1 MLNSKNTIICL
12 IARQI
17 KKTQYKC
24 LNIIQH
30 PQSLEANVRAEL
42 DLSDHTTKANLKNAG
57 IDTSYFAKKSDLAN
71 LKSDVDKLDIDILK
85 NLPITLSN
93 LKSKEVKL
101 DTGKLETTTVS
112 PLNSQRHSAL
122 LLYKLSKL

>member
-1 MLNSKNTIICL
+1 M
-12 IARQI
+12 
-17 KKTQYKC
+17 
-24 LNIIQH
+24 NIIQH

-85 NLPITLSN
+85 NLPIILSN

-122 LLYKLSKL
+122 YKLSRL